1 MAAATF
7 PEDGFE
13 DAENDEDDR
22 QQVEDPEVVAD
33 VGQGQGHPLETD
45 SR

>member
-1 MAAATF
+1 MV
-7 PEDGFE
+7 DW
-13 DAENDEDDR
+13 DDEEDR

-33 VGQGQGHPLETD
+33 VGQRQGHPLATE